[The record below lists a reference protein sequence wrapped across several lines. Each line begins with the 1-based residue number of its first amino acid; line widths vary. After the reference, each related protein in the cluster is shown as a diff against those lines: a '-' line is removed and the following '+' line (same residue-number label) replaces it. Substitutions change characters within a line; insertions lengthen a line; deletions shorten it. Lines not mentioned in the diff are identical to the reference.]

1 MRTPQMK
8 RLEELVLNQ
17 KICDRLLNAQQAHA
31 ATRMTSHGKMFPLGL
46 CIDCRCNHA
55 ASACQSKRKQQQI
68 DSPCWI
74 VCMRLTRKRTT
85 VLSSTYSLHAQ
96 HNISDCKGLNTN
108 PRHQLRVYDVSA
120 HAQFR
125 SFIDTRAQSLAWHGR
140 RIY

>member
-1 MRTPQMK
+1 MK
-8 RLEELVLNQ
+8 RLEELVLDQTLGDN
-17 KICDRLLNAQQAHA
+17 LSNALHAHA
-31 ATRMTSHGKMFPLGL
+31 NTRITSHGKMFPLGL

-74 VCMRLTRKRTT
+74 VCMRLTRKRTN

-108 PRHQLRVYDVSA
+108 PRLQLRVYDVSA

-125 SFIDTRAQSLAWHGR
+125 AFINTRAKSLAWHGR
-140 RIY
+140 RVY